1 MATNGY
7 SKATAQLNTDNY
19 SNEFDRY
26 KDSHSNSKRQ
36 QHKQQS
42 NINNSLNKANTEKT
56 KFSNNENGNCTNV

>member
-7 SKATAQLNTDNY
+7 SKATTQLNSDNY
-19 SNEFDRY
+19 SNEFDRF
-26 KDSHSNSKRQ
+26 KDSQTNSKRQ

-42 NINNSLNKANTEKT
+42 NINHSINKPNAEKT